1 MELNA
6 AVASR
11 EAAPSLQQDRR
22 VRRGRPR
29 VYSNWCK
36 SCGLCIAFC
45 PQKVFEP
52 NGGGQAAVAHPERCT
67 ACDWCR
73 FHCPD
78 LAITVAHLEDN
89 AEGGRM

>member
-1 MELNA
+1 MEQSV
-6 AVASR
+6 AVASG
-11 EAAPSLQQDRR
+11 ESAADAGQHRG

-45 PQKVFEP
+45 PQSVFEP

-78 LAITVAHLEDN
+78 LAITVAHFDEG
-89 AEGGRM
+89 AEGGWM